1 MAQQSFT
8 LPSGVVVAIYK
19 RRGSRAI
26 RLAIKADGTVRMTIP
41 FWVSYAAGKEFALQ
55 KQEWIAEHAV
65 AKHIHYDGQPIG
77 KAHHLSLVASG
88 TVIKPSTRIKDQL
101 VVVQYPAAI
110 DPTDPIVQDAVERAA
125 LRALL
130 AESKKLLPQRVELL
144 AQKHGYEYKS
154 LHFKRLK
161 SRWGSCDNQTNIIF
175 NAYLIQLPWNLI
187 DYVILHELAHTRV
200 LKHGSEF
207 WDEMRNTLPDVQQR
221 RKDLRAHQPQ
231 LSYGGNTQAMA

>member
-8 LPSGVVVAIYK
+8 LPSGVVVAMYK
-19 RRGSRAI
+19 RRGTRAI

-55 KQEWIAEHAV
+55 KQEWIAQHAV

-77 KAHHLSLVASG
+77 KAHHLSLIASEIV
-88 TVIKPSTRIKDQL
+88 TKPSTRIKNQQ
-101 VVVQYPAAI
+101 VVVQYPSTMDYMDQLVQEAI
-110 DPTDPIVQDAVERAA
+110 ERAA

-130 AESKKLLPQRVELL
+130 AESKQLLPQRVAQL
-144 AQKHGYEYKS
+144 AAQHGYQYKS

-187 DYVILHELAHTRV
+187 DYVILHELAHTRI
-200 LKHGSEF
+200 LRHGSDF
-207 WDEMRNTLPDVQQR
+207 WDEMRTTLPDVQQR
-221 RKDLRAHQPQ
+221 RKDLRAYQPQ